1 MTDIATAKILVVDDS
16 STMRRIL
23 KNTLSQCGFTDVDE
37 AGDGAE
43 ALVKC
48 AEKQYD
54 CVLTDWNMPEVDGL
68 ELATRLRADPKYA
81 KTPIMMVT
89 TEGGKKDVME
99 ALIKGVNDYIVKPFT
114 PDLVKG
120 KMMKLL
126 GL

>member
-1 MTDIATAKILVVDDS
+1 MTDIATAKVLVVDDS

-23 KNTLSQCGFTDVDE
+23 KNTLSQCGFRDVDE
-37 AGDGAE
+37 AADGAE

-68 ELATRLRADPKYA
+68 ELATRLRKDPNYA

-99 ALIKGVNDYIVKPFT
+99 ALIKGLNDYIVKPFT
-114 PDLVKG
+114 PDLVKT